1 MAATWSYDPTALS
14 GSTAAVQKN
23 QIRRLV
29 GDVLTSDQQIF
40 DEEIAFALT
49 QRPNIY
55 GAAADCC
62 RYIAAQYARKVDTIQ
77 PGPLSVMY
85 SSQSKNYQTR
95 ANELDKLASL
105 RGGGLP
111 YAGGISVMD
120 KLTQVLNDD
129 RVTPQFNL
137 GQDDSYTPISPAGNV
152 VPGRNPGGEIG
163 GL

>member
-1 MAATWSYDPTALS
+1 MAGTWTYDPTTLATS
-14 GSTAAVQKN
+14 QVN

-29 GDVLTSDQQIF
+29 GDVLSSDQQIF
-40 DEEIAFALT
+40 NEEIAFALT
-49 QRPNIY
+49 QRPNVY

-105 RGGGLP
+105 RGGGMP

-120 KLTQVLNDD
+120 KLTQVLDSD
-129 RVTPQFNL
+129 RVTPSFNI
-137 GQDDSYTPISPAGNV
+137 GMQDSYSPIPPAGNV
-152 VPGRNPGGEIG
+152 VPSNNPDGEIG